1 MEESNKKIT
10 LSRGYPLME
19 ERQLRFKY
27 KGIDQD
33 INDSQE

>member
-10 LSRGYPLME
+10 LSRGYPVME
-19 ERQLRFKY
+19 ERKLNVKY

-33 INDSQE
+33 INDSQK